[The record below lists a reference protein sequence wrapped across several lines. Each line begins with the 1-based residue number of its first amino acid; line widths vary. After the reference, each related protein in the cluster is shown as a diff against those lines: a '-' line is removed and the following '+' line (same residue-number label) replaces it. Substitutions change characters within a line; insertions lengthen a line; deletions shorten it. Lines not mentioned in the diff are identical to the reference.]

1 MFLGGVTMNVVD
13 AVFSKLR
20 QNKVAAKSSVWQ
32 TYKNEIL
39 LPLSDGIEIDAE
51 QCENLL
57 VELGKTESDL
67 RNDLEVLSKRREWR
81 QRLDAASGAAS
92 VINASESQLQALDEA
107 FAEQRRKYLAKRQP
121 IESQLRDA
129 SEKQMAAVSCDM
141 DMKRTIQDVDLLAR
155 METNRARLAEL
166 NQKIGPLVEQ
176 LGRNVSDGRQTIKF
190 KIDSI
195 ENEIEQLTSNRS
207 VKEIADNLLRYTTGD
222 RSGSDKKRRVAELQ
236 ERLEPLYSQRDE
248 LEKELASLRGQLRD
262 AEQEQKTLMQ
272 EALVP

>member
-1 MFLGGVTMNVVD
+1 MNVVD